1 MRCERKVQEN
11 WGKSIDHHLAL
22 KQDICTKDCKT
33 RNKMFLR
40 FLRRDIIIM
49 FCELPRSLGR
59 SILYPR
65 LTMHSRMHLAVGCS
79 AGFSS
84 GGPDC
89 SLLDPMEYHKLL
101 FVPLLSV
108 YLIALP
114 SSAEDLLLERTIKR
128 DNHRKPIIPSIAPIG
143 HG

>member
-1 MRCERKVQEN
+1 MNC
-11 WGKSIDHHLAL
+11 LAL
-22 KQDICTKDCKT
+22 
-33 RNKMFLR
+33 
-40 FLRRDIIIM
+40 
-49 FCELPRSLGR
+49 LGGDPYFIKAYDAFEDAL
-59 SILYPR
+59 SGR
-65 LTMHSRMHLAVGCS
+65 LF

-84 GGPDC
+84 DGPDC
-89 SLLDPMEYHKLL
+89 SLLDPIEYHKLL

-128 DNHRKPIIPSIAPIG
+128 DNHRKPIIPSIATIG